1 MCGIVG
7 YVGPRDAI
15 DVLLDGL
22 TRLEYRGYD
31 SAGLA
36 AVQDGEVKIL
46 RSVGKIINL
55 KDSLRETPLVGT
67 PGIGHT
73 RWATHG
79 RPSEENAH
87 PHKVNGVTVVHNGII
102 ENYVELREELVAQG
116 QVFSSETDT
125 EIIAHLIE
133 RRLADGDDPMQA
145 LRHTLSVVRGSYAV
159 AVLLEQTPDRLYAA
173 RLASPLVLGRGD
185 GENFIAS
192 DIPAILSYTR
202 SMLFLED
209 GEIAELSAEGI
220 RIENATGE
228 TVQRQPKNI
237 TWSAAMAE
245 KEGYKHFMLKEIN
258 EQPRTITDTLRGR
271 ISLEHGDV
279 TLDEVPLL
287 TPEAIAGIRR
297 ILIIACG
304 TSYHAGLVGR
314 LWIEKFSGIPAEV
327 DLGSEFRYRDPLLSP
342 DTLVVSISQSG
353 ETADTL
359 AAVKTAK
366 EEGCKVLSICNVVD
380 SSIARTSDGVLYTHA
395 GPEIGVASTKA
406 FTTQLTALYLLALA
420 MGKATGGLSTQELAI
435 KVDALAKVPGLVEH
449 ALHSDAAIR
458 DVAERY
464 YRASDFLY
472 LGRWLNYPIALE
484 GALKLKEIS
493 YIHAEGYPAGE
504 MKHGPIALIDE
515 HMPVVVIAPRDK
527 VYEKI
532 VSNLQE
538 AKARHAVV
546 IAVGEEGDNE
556 LREHAEEFIPM
567 PACSEESLTPLLT
580 VVPLQMLSYHIAD
593 IKGTDVDQPRNLAKS
608 VTVE

>member
-1 MCGIVG
+1 M
-7 YVGPRDAI
+7 
-15 DVLLDGL
+15 
-22 TRLEYRGYD
+22 
-31 SAGLA
+31 SAGDTDLNRRVLTLIGSFRLIVAAAMLLVAVLQTDPIFLGGRYPLLFITTACVYCLGSMTIALVLRGEQAHTRQLA
-36 AVQDGEVKIL
+36 WLQ
-46 RSVGKIINL
+46 
-55 KDSLRETPLVGT
+55 LVVDIACITLIVHASG
-67 PGIGHT
+67 GIGSGLE
-73 RWATHG
+73 ALL
-79 RPSEENAH
+79 
-87 PHKVNGVTVVHNGII
+87 VVF
-102 ENYVELREELVAQG
+102 VVA
-116 QVFSSETDT
+116 S
-125 EIIAHLIE
+125 A
-133 RRLADGDDPMQA
+133 M
-145 LRHTLSVVRGSYAV
+145 TLSARSSYFAAAIAAL

-258 EQPRTITDTLRGR
+258 EQPRAITDTLRGR